1 MEKTKL
7 TMDITK
13 LQRDL
18 RKEIPNLNRGG
29 CGLFAYLLGKRLKR
43 EGIDFKIKI
52 LGGFGDCFEYKVA
65 VLNEVKN
72 NRNNLYRNQASFAHC
87 YLQIGD
93 YKFDGHYSDNELR
106 EVFYTLEDIGEY
118 SLQDLYL
125 AIKVGGWNWKFCL
138 KRDLPKLEEI
148 IENFKI
154 A

>member
-1 MEKTKL
+1 MEKSKL

-18 RKEIPNLNRGG
+18 REEIPNLNWGG
-29 CGLFAYLLGKRLKR
+29 CGLFAYLLGKKLKR
-43 EGIDFKIKI
+43 EGIDFKVKI
-52 LGGFGDCFEYKVA
+52 LGGLEDCFEYKVA

-72 NRNNLYRNQASFAHC
+72 NRNNLYRNKASFAHC

-93 YKFDGHYSDNELR
+93 YEFDGHYSNNELR
-106 EVFYTLEDIGEY
+106 GVFSSLDDIGEY

-125 AIKVGGWNWKFCL
+125 AIKVGSWNWRFCL
-138 KRDLPKLEEI
+138 EKDLPKLEEI